1 MLAQIGQYL
10 AYIKP
15 ELALTL
21 TLCAAILVDLIYK
34 NRTGIVA
41 GTVLGGFMATAVL
54 LAMQSGISASLFNG
68 AMAIDPFSHF
78 FKIVILGCASFI
90 VLFSLGSNEV
100 DEMKSRR
107 GEYYALLSAM
117 ALGMFLMVSAT
128 DLIVMYVTLEL
139 TSLTSY
145 ILSGSMKADKK
156 SSEASL
162 KYLLY
167 GAFSSGVML
176 YGISIVYGLTGSFN
190 IFTINSVIAQGHVS
204 ITALLVAG
212 IFMMVG
218 FGYKIS
224 AVPFHFW
231 TPDVYEGAPVT
242 ITAFLSVASKAAGF
256 GMLMRAFKVVFIDGG
271 VIAAPGAWVL
281 FRGVDAQ
288 SILIVLSVLTM
299 TLGNLV
305 ALSQENVKR
314 LLAYSSIAHA
324 GYMLL
329 GLVVLGNNGFSATML
344 YFVIYMFMN
353 LGAFFVVMLVSNKTG
368 SETMDSFKGLGARAP
383 FLSVAMAIFLVS
395 LTGLPPTAGFIGK
408 LYIFAAL
415 INAKM
420 IGLAIIGVLNS
431 VVSLYYYARVFKNM
445 FLRESTT
452 ETTPIDAP
460 MPARVL
466 LLVLLVPTIILGIY
480 FGPLA
485 QFAQYSVAMFGI
497 K

>member
-1 MLAQIGQYL
+1 MLAQIISNL
-10 AYIKP
+10 AFIKP
-15 ELALTL
+15 EVALTL
-21 TLCAAILVDLIYK
+21 TLCAAILADILYK

-41 GTVLGGFMATAVL
+41 GTVLGGFAATAVI
-54 LAMQSGISASLFNG
+54 LASQSGVSASLFNG
-68 AMAIDPFSHF
+68 AMVIDPFSHY
-78 FKIVILGCASFI
+78 FKIVILACASFI
-90 VLFSLGSNEV
+90 VLFSLGSKEV
-100 DEMKSRR
+100 TDMKQRR

-128 DLIVMYVTLEL
+128 DLLVMYVTLEL

-176 YGISIVYGLTGSFN
+176 YGISIVYGLTGSLN
-190 IFTINSVIAQGHVS
+190 IFVINSIIAQGSVS
-204 ITALLVAG
+204 VIALLVAG
-212 IFMMVG
+212 IFMFVG

-231 TPDVYEGAPVT
+231 TPDVYEGSPIT

-256 GMLMRAFKVVFIDGG
+256 GMLMRAFKVVFIDAG
-271 VIAAPGAWVL
+271 VIAAPGAWAL
-281 FRGVDAQ
+281 LRGIDAQ
-288 SILIVLSVLTM
+288 SILIVLSILTM

-305 ALSQENVKR
+305 ALWQDNVKR

-329 GLVVLGNNGFSATML
+329 GLVVLGNDGFSATML
-344 YFVIYMFMN
+344 YFFIYMFMN
-353 LGAFFVVMLVSNKTG
+353 LGAFYVVMLVSNKTG
-368 SETMDSFKGLGARAP
+368 SETMESYKGLGARAP

-395 LTGLPPTAGFIGK
+395 LTGLPPTAGFVGK

-420 IGLAIIGVLNS
+420 IALAVVGVMNS
-431 VVSLYYYARVFKNM
+431 VVSLYYYARVFRNI

-452 ETTPIDAP
+452 DATPIEAP
-460 MPARVL
+460 VFARVL
-466 LLVLLVPTIILGIY
+466 LIVLLIPTIVLGLY

>member
-1 MLAQIGQYL
+1 MLAQILYNL
-10 AYIKP
+10 AFIKP
-15 ELALTL
+15 EIALTM
-21 TLCAAILVDLIYK
+21 TLCAAILTDLLYK
-34 NRTGIVA
+34 NRTGLVA
-41 GTVLGGFMATAVL
+41 GIVLGGFFAAAIGIATQAGV
-54 LAMQSGISASLFNG
+54 SISAFNG
-68 AMAIDPFSHF
+68 ALAIDPFSNF
-78 FKIVILGCASFI
+78 FKMVILACSAFV

-100 DEMKSRR
+100 SAMKARQ

-128 DLIVMYVTLEL
+128 DLLVMYVTLEL
-139 TSLTSY
+139 SSLTSY
-145 ILSGSMKADKK
+145 ILSGSMKAEKN

-176 YGISIVYGLTGSFN
+176 YGISIIYGLTGSLN
-190 IFTINSVIAQGHVS
+190 IFTINTVIAQGNASSPAVL
-204 ITALLVAG
+204 IAG
-212 IFMMVG
+212 IMLLVG

-231 TPDVYEGAPVT
+231 TPDVYEGSPTT

-256 GMLMRAFKVVFIDGG
+256 GMLMRAFKVVFRDTGALG
-271 VIAAPGAWVL
+271 APGAWSL
-281 FRGVDAQ
+281 LHGIDAQ
-288 SILIVLSVLTM
+288 SILIVLAILTM

-305 ALSQENVKR
+305 ALWQENVKR

-329 GLVVLGNNGFSATML
+329 GLVVLGNDGFSATML

-353 LGAFFVVMLVSNKTG
+353 LGAFYVVILVSNKTG
-368 SETMDSFKGLGARAP
+368 NETMESYKGLGARSP
-383 FLSVAMAIFLVS
+383 FLAVAMAIFLVS

-420 IGLAIIGVLNS
+420 VALAIVGVLNS
-431 VVSLYYYARVFKNM
+431 VVSLYYYARVFRNM
-445 FLRESTT
+445 FLRESAG
-452 ETTPIDAP
+452 ETSLIPIS
-460 MPARVL
+460 MPTYAL
-466 LLVLLVPTIILGIY
+466 LLILLVPTILLGLY
-480 FGPLA
+480 FGPLV

>member
-1 MLAQIGQYL
+1 MLAQLVYNL
-10 AYIKP
+10 AFIKP

-21 TLCAAILVDLIYK
+21 TLCAAILADLIFK

-41 GTVLGGFMATAVL
+41 GTVLGGFIATAVL
-54 LAMQSGISASLFNG
+54 LAAQSGVSTSLFTG
-68 AMAIDPFSHF
+68 AMVIDPFSHY
-78 FKIVILGCASFI
+78 FKIVILGCAAFI

-100 DEMKSRR
+100 TDMKSRR
-107 GEYYALLSAM
+107 GEYYALLCAM

-145 ILSGSMKADKK
+145 ILAGSMKVDKK

-176 YGISIVYGLTGSFN
+176 YGISIVYGLTGSLN
-190 IFTINSVIAQGHVS
+190 IFVINSVIAQGGVS
-204 ITALLVAG
+204 VTALLVAG
-212 IFMMVG
+212 IFMFVG

-231 TPDVYEGAPVT
+231 TPDVYEGAPIT

-281 FRGVDAQ
+281 LRGIDAQ

-305 ALSQENVKR
+305 ALWQDNVKR

-329 GLVVLGNNGFSATML
+329 GLVVLGNDGFSATML
-344 YFVIYMFMN
+344 YFLIYMFMN
-353 LGAFFVVMLVSNKTG
+353 LGAFYVVMLISNKTG
-368 SETMDSFKGLGARAP
+368 NETMESYKGLGSRAP
-383 FLSVAMAIFLVS
+383 FLSVAMAVFLVS

-420 IGLAIIGVLNS
+420 IALAIVGVLNS
-431 VVSLYYYARVFKNM
+431 VISLYYYARVFRNM
-445 FLRESTT
+445 FLRDSTT
-452 ETTPIDAP
+452 ETTPIEAP
-460 MPARVL
+460 MAARVL
-466 LLVLLVPTIILGIY
+466 LLALLVPTIILGMY

>member
-1 MLAQIGQYL
+1 MLAQILFNL
-10 AYIKP
+10 AFIKP
-15 ELALTL
+15 EIALTM
-21 TLCAAILVDLIYK
+21 TLCAAILTDLLYK
-34 NRTGIVA
+34 NRTGLVA
-41 GTVLGGFMATAVL
+41 GIVLGGFAAAAIGLATQAGLSV
-54 LAMQSGISASLFNG
+54 SVFNG
-68 AMAIDPFSHF
+68 ALAIDPFSNF
-78 FKIVILGCASFI
+78 FKMVILACSSFV

-100 DEMKSRR
+100 SAMKSRQ

-128 DLIVMYVTLEL
+128 DLLVMYVTLEL
-139 TSLTSY
+139 SSLTSY
-145 ILSGSMKADKK
+145 ILSGSMKAQKN

-176 YGISIVYGLTGSFN
+176 YGISLIYGLTGSLN
-190 IFTINSVIAQGHVS
+190 IFTINTVLAHGGASSPAVLI
-204 ITALLVAG
+204 AG
-212 IFMMVG
+212 IFLLVG

-231 TPDVYEGAPVT
+231 TPDVYEGAPTT

-256 GMLMRAFKVVFIDGG
+256 GMLMRAFKVVFIDTGALG
-271 VIAAPGAWVL
+271 TPGAWSL
-281 FRGVDAQ
+281 LHGIDAQ
-288 SILIVLSVLTM
+288 SILIVLSILTM

-305 ALSQENVKR
+305 ALWQDNVKR

-329 GLVVLGNNGFSATML
+329 GLVVLGNDGFSATML

-353 LGAFFVVMLVSNKTG
+353 LGAFYVVILVSNNTG
-368 SETMDSFKGLGARAP
+368 NETMESYKGLGARSP
-383 FLSVAMAIFLVS
+383 FLAVGMAIFLVS

-420 IGLAIIGVLNS
+420 VALAIVGVLNS
-431 VVSLYYYARVFKNM
+431 VVSLYYYARVFRNM
-445 FLRESTT
+445 FLRESTG
-452 ETTPIDAP
+452 ETSLIPIS
-460 MPARVL
+460 MPTYAL
-466 LLVLLVPTIILGIY
+466 LLILLVPTILLGLY
-480 FGPLA
+480 FGPLV

>member
-1 MLAQIGQYL
+1 MLAQIINNL
-10 AYIKP
+10 AFIKP
-15 ELALTL
+15 EIALTL
-21 TLCAAILVDLIYK
+21 TFCAAILADLIYK
-34 NRTGIVA
+34 NRPGIVA
-41 GTVLGGFMATAVL
+41 GTVLGGFIATGVL
-54 LAMQSGISASLFNG
+54 LGLQSGLSASLFNG
-68 AMAIDPFSHF
+68 ALVIDPFSHY
-78 FKIVILGCASFI
+78 FKIVILGCAALI
-90 VLFSLGSNEV
+90 VLFSLSSNEV
-100 DEMKSRR
+100 EAMRSRR
-107 GEYYALLSAM
+107 GEYFTLLAAM

-128 DLIVMYVTLEL
+128 DLLVMYVTLEL
-139 TSLTSY
+139 TSLSSY
-145 ILSGSMKADKK
+145 ILSGSMKAEKD

-176 YGISIVYGLTGSFN
+176 YGISIVYGLTGTMN
-190 IFTINSVIAQGHVS
+190 IFSINAAIASGTVS

-212 IFMMVG
+212 IFLMVG

-231 TPDVYEGAPVT
+231 TPDVYEGAPIT

-271 VIAAPGAWVL
+271 VIAAPGAWAV
-281 FRGVDAQ
+281 FQGVDAQ

-305 ALSQENVKR
+305 ALWQENVKR

-329 GLVVLGNNGFSATML
+329 GLVVLGNDGFSATML

-353 LGAFFVVMLVSNKTG
+353 LGAFYVVMLVANKTG
-368 SETMDSFKGLGARAP
+368 SETMESYKGLGARAP
-383 FLSVAMAIFLVS
+383 FLAVAMAIFLVS
-395 LTGLPPTAGFIGK
+395 LAGIPPTAGFIGK
-408 LYIFAAL
+408 FYIFSAL

-420 IGLAIIGVLNS
+420 ITLAVIGVMNS
-431 VVSLYYYARVFKNM
+431 VISLYYYARVFRNM

-452 ETTPIDAP
+452 ETTLIDTP
-460 MPARVL
+460 VPARVL
-466 LLVLLVPTIILGIY
+466 LLCLVIPTILLGLY
-480 FGPLA
+480 FGPLT

>member
-1 MLAQIGQYL
+1 MLAQILYNL
-10 AYIKP
+10 TFIKP
-15 ELALTL
+15 EIALTL
-21 TLCAAILVDLIYK
+21 TLCAAILTDLLYK
-34 NRTGIVA
+34 NRTGLVA
-41 GTVLGGFMATAVL
+41 GIVLGGF
-54 LAMQSGISASLFNG
+54 LAAAFGLVAQAGCSLSIFNG
-68 AMAIDPFSHF
+68 SLVIDPFSNY
-78 FKIVILGCASFI
+78 FKIVILACSAFV
-90 VLFSLGSNEV
+90 VLFSLGSKEV
-100 DEMKSRR
+100 AGMKSRQ

-139 TSLTSY
+139 SSLTSY
-145 ILSGSMKADKK
+145 ILSGSMKAQKN

-176 YGISIVYGLTGSFN
+176 YGISIIYGLTGSMN
-190 IFTINSVIAQGHVS
+190 IFVINH
-204 ITALLVAG
+204 ALSLGNASSPAVLIAG
-212 IFMMVG
+212 IMLLVG

-231 TPDVYEGAPVT
+231 TPDVYEGSPTT

-256 GMLMRAFKVVFIDGG
+256 GMLMRAFKVVFIDAGALG
-271 VIAAPGAWVL
+271 APGAWSL
-281 FRGVDAQ
+281 LHGIDAQ
-288 SILIVLSVLTM
+288 SILIVLSILTM

-305 ALSQENVKR
+305 ALWQENVKR

-329 GLVVLGNNGFSATML
+329 GLVVLGNDGFTATML

-353 LGAFFVVMLVSNKTG
+353 LGAFYVVILVSNKTG
-368 SETMDSFKGLGARAP
+368 SETMESYKGLGARAP
-383 FLSVAMAIFLVS
+383 FLSVVMAIFLVS

-420 IGLAIIGVLNS
+420 IALSIVGVLNS
-431 VVSLYYYARVFKNM
+431 VISLYYYARVFRNM
-445 FLRESTT
+445 FLRESTG
-452 ETTPIDAP
+452 ETSLIPVGIAEH
-460 MPARVL
+460 VL
-466 LLVLLVPTIILGIY
+466 LLILVLPTFLLGVY
-480 FGPLA
+480 WGPLV
-485 QFAQYSVAMFGI
+485 QFAQYSMAMFGI